1 MKKRPYMM
9 CVCEGL
15 FIVRNR
21 AKRQNKIIPLI
32 SLNDGCD
39 KEVEEGDFCLAFT
52 TNIFLCILK
61 YRGEKFC
68 IIG

>member
-1 MKKRPYMM
+1 M
-9 CVCEGL
+9 CACEGL

-21 AKRQNKIIPLI
+21 AKRQKIIPLI